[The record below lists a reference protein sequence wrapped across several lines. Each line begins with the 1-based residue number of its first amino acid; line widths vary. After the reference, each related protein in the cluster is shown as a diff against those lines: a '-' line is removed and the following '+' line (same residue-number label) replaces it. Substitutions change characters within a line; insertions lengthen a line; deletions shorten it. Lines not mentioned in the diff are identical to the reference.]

1 MEEFSISN
9 TLSKDSIFEELSMFS
24 ATMEDAESRFGQGAG
39 VDAISNEKIRKGDEI
54 LGTYEV
60 ISDAIHGG
68 MGSVW
73 RVHHK
78 SWNADLA
85 MKRPQPKFFAEG
97 AAASKT
103 AFATDPCMRE
113 RRKRYRR
120 GSWTLPF
127 RRLEGL
133 SIRMRMISSIRM

>member
-1 MEEFSISN
+1 MTSLTQERKDAMEEFSISN

-39 VDAISNEKIRKGDEI
+39 AGAISNEKIRKGDEI

-78 SWNADLA
+78 SWNA
-85 MKRPQPKFFAEG
+85 
-97 AAASKT
+97 
-103 AFATDPCMRE
+103 
-113 RRKRYRR
+113 
-120 GSWTLPF
+120 
-127 RRLEGL
+127 
-133 SIRMRMISSIRM
+133 